1 MRSSRRLELIWL
13 KKLQIWEV
21 VTPLRRR
28 STRKGNFLFELL
40 SVPLQTQILE
50 ELTEMIFSLGLEV
63 KGLTFLELN
72 FLGEKKNFTSGL

>member
-21 VTPLRRR
+21 
-28 STRKGNFLFELL
+28 LL

-50 ELTEMIFSLGLEV
+50 ELTEMIFSLGLE
-63 KGLTFLELN
+63 LA
-72 FLGEKKNFTSGL
+72 